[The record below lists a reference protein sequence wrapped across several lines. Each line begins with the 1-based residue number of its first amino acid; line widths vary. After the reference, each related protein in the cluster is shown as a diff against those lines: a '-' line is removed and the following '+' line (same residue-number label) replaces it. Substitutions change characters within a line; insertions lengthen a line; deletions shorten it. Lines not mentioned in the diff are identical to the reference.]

1 MWDYYAGLFETISNG
16 GTVQNVSVSGAVSGT
31 YCVGGIAGDNYGT
44 ILACINNGT
53 VSGKYYVGGIVGNNH
68 GGTVQ
73 ACINNGTVSCV
84 EDLVGGIT
92 GLNKDA
98 AVTNC
103 YNTGVVTGS
112 GNAGGITG
120 ANFSAVTNCYNTG
133 SVTCTKF
140 SAGGIAGRNNG
151 TVTNCYNAGTVYGEG
166 YADSIVGF
174 NKGTITGCDTLTA
187 EQLKDAGNFHN
198 WDFFTVWYMG
208 EDAPQLR
215 ALQLF
220 AVAYVDASGER
231 KEKFGGGYTELKDQ
245 TELSDGWYAVTENT
259 TIDSRI
265 TVNGNVDLILCDGA
279 ELTVPNGINVPGG
292 KSLTIYGQ
300 IDGTGKLIIT
310 SPESHYAALGG
321 GYGDGTGSITING
334 GVLDVKATY
343 DAAGIG
349 GGYGGSAGNI
359 TINGG
364 DITAQGGG
372 LSAAIGSG
380 GGYGAGG
387 TVTINGGKINA
398 IGGTGGVGGAA
409 GIGASHHS
417 GKTAPGKTI
426 TLNINGGE
434 ITAKG
439 GNFAAGIGGGSNRYC
454 EVAINITGGTI
465 DATGGIQGVGIGGG
479 RAGTGGIINISG
491 GSITAAGGSYNGGS
505 GAGIGGGSTG
515 AGGVI
520 NITGGTITA
529 TPGSESDTQA
539 IGHGSGATDSG
550 TLNLGSDDIRFK
562 VGTVSGNDITYVGAS
577 QRIGTAQSH
586 TTVRTEP
593 CTNHNYNEEGL
604 CSWCGEQTTAYPVT
618 FVDEDGKT
626 VLQQS
631 NYMVGLTPSYK
642 GKTPTKKGDATY
654 FYTFSGWTP
663 KIKAVTGKE
672 TYQAVY
678 TPAEYPLGDVT
689 MDGAVD
695 ISDVT
700 KIQRYIAEFGTL
712 SEKQKTLGDVNR
724 DGEVDI
730 HDATLIQ
737 RYLAEF
743 IESF

>member
-73 ACINNGTVSCV
+73 ACINNGTVSGKEDYVGGIVGYNNGGTVQACSNSGTVSCV

-215 ALQLF
+215 VLQLF

-349 GGYGGSAGNI
+349 GG
-359 TINGG
+359 
-364 DITAQGGG
+364 
-372 LSAAIGSG
+372 
-380 GGYGAGG
+380 
-387 TVTINGGKINA
+387 
-398 IGGTGGVGGAA
+398 
-409 GIGASHHS
+409 
-417 GKTAPGKTI
+417 
-426 TLNINGGE
+426 
-434 ITAKG
+434 
-439 GNFAAGIGGGSNRYC
+439 
-454 EVAINITGGTI
+454 
-465 DATGGIQGVGIGGG
+465 
-479 RAGTGGIINISG
+479 
-491 GSITAAGGSYNGGS
+491 
-505 GAGIGGGSTG
+505 STG
-515 AGGVI
+515 AGVI

-539 IGHGSGATDSG
+539 IGHGSGAEDSG

-562 VGTVSGNDITYVGAS
+562 VGTVSGGKVTYVDADKRVS
-577 QRIGTAQSH
+577 TAQSH
-586 TTVRTEP
+586 ASVRTEV

-642 GKTPTKKGDATY
+642 GKTPTKKGDETY

-663 KIKAVTGKE
+663 KIKAVTGKA

>member
-73 ACINNGTVSCV
+73 ACSNSGTVSCV

-215 ALQLF
+215 VLQLF

-300 IDGTGKLIIT
+300 TGGTGKLIIT

-334 GVLDVKATY
+334 GTLDVKATY

-349 GGYGGSAGNI
+349 GG
-359 TINGG
+359 
-364 DITAQGGG
+364 
-372 LSAAIGSG
+372 
-380 GGYGAGG
+380 
-387 TVTINGGKINA
+387 
-398 IGGTGGVGGAA
+398 
-409 GIGASHHS
+409 
-417 GKTAPGKTI
+417 
-426 TLNINGGE
+426 
-434 ITAKG
+434 
-439 GNFAAGIGGGSNRYC
+439 
-454 EVAINITGGTI
+454 
-465 DATGGIQGVGIGGG
+465 
-479 RAGTGGIINISG
+479 
-491 GSITAAGGSYNGGS
+491 
-505 GAGIGGGSTG
+505 STG
-515 AGGVI
+515 AGVI

-539 IGHGSGATDSG
+539 IGHGSGAEDSG

-562 VGTVSGNDITYVGAS
+562 VGTVSGGKVTYVDADKRVS
-577 QRIGTAQSH
+577 TAQSH
-586 TTVRTEP
+586 ASVRTEV

-642 GKTPTKKGDATY
+642 GKTPTKKGDETY

-663 KIKAVTGKE
+663 KIKAVTGKA

>member
-1 MWDYYAGLFETISNG
+1 M
-16 GTVQNVSVSGAVSGT
+16 
-31 YCVGGIAGDNYGT
+31 
-44 ILACINNGT
+44 
-53 VSGKYYVGGIVGNNH
+53 
-68 GGTVQ
+68 
-73 ACINNGTVSCV
+73 
-84 EDLVGGIT
+84 
-92 GLNKDA
+92 
-98 AVTNC
+98 TNC

-215 ALQLF
+215 VLQLF

-300 IDGTGKLIIT
+300 TGGTGKLIIT

-334 GVLDVKATY
+334 GTLDVKATY

-349 GGYGGSAGNI
+349 GG
-359 TINGG
+359 
-364 DITAQGGG
+364 
-372 LSAAIGSG
+372 
-380 GGYGAGG
+380 
-387 TVTINGGKINA
+387 
-398 IGGTGGVGGAA
+398 
-409 GIGASHHS
+409 
-417 GKTAPGKTI
+417 
-426 TLNINGGE
+426 
-434 ITAKG
+434 
-439 GNFAAGIGGGSNRYC
+439 
-454 EVAINITGGTI
+454 
-465 DATGGIQGVGIGGG
+465 
-479 RAGTGGIINISG
+479 
-491 GSITAAGGSYNGGS
+491 
-505 GAGIGGGSTG
+505 STG
-515 AGGVI
+515 AGVI

-539 IGHGSGATDSG
+539 IGHGSGAEDSG

-562 VGTVSGNDITYVGAS
+562 VGTVSGGKVTYVDADKRVS
-577 QRIGTAQSH
+577 TAQSH
-586 TTVRTEP
+586 ASVRTEV

-642 GKTPTKKGDATY
+642 GKTPTKKGDETY

-663 KIKAVTGKE
+663 KIKAVTGKA

>member
-53 VSGKYYVGGIVGNNH
+53 VSGKEDYVGGIVGYNN

-73 ACINNGTVSCV
+73 ACSNSGTVSCV

-215 ALQLF
+215 VLQLF

-300 IDGTGKLIIT
+300 TGGTGKLIIT

-334 GVLDVKATY
+334 GTLDVKATY

-349 GGYGGSAGNI
+349 GG
-359 TINGG
+359 
-364 DITAQGGG
+364 
-372 LSAAIGSG
+372 
-380 GGYGAGG
+380 
-387 TVTINGGKINA
+387 
-398 IGGTGGVGGAA
+398 
-409 GIGASHHS
+409 
-417 GKTAPGKTI
+417 
-426 TLNINGGE
+426 
-434 ITAKG
+434 
-439 GNFAAGIGGGSNRYC
+439 
-454 EVAINITGGTI
+454 
-465 DATGGIQGVGIGGG
+465 
-479 RAGTGGIINISG
+479 
-491 GSITAAGGSYNGGS
+491 
-505 GAGIGGGSTG
+505 STG
-515 AGGVI
+515 AGVI

-642 GKTPTKKGDATY
+642 GKTRPKRATKPT
-654 FYTFSGWTP
+654 STP
-663 KIKAVTGKE
+663 SRAG
-672 TYQAVY
+672 
-678 TPAEYPLGDVT
+678 
-689 MDGAVD
+689 
-695 ISDVT
+695 
-700 KIQRYIAEFGTL
+700 R
-712 SEKQKTLGDVNR
+712 QK
-724 DGEVDI
+724 
-730 HDATLIQ
+730 
-737 RYLAEF
+737 
-743 IESF
+743 

>member
-73 ACINNGTVSCV
+73 ACINNGTVSGKEDYVGGIVGYNNGGTVQACSNSGTVSCV

-215 ALQLF
+215 VLQLF

-300 IDGTGKLIIT
+300 TGGTGKLIIT

-334 GVLDVKATY
+334 GTLDVKATY

-349 GGYGGSAGNI
+349 GG
-359 TINGG
+359 
-364 DITAQGGG
+364 
-372 LSAAIGSG
+372 
-380 GGYGAGG
+380 
-387 TVTINGGKINA
+387 
-398 IGGTGGVGGAA
+398 
-409 GIGASHHS
+409 
-417 GKTAPGKTI
+417 
-426 TLNINGGE
+426 
-434 ITAKG
+434 
-439 GNFAAGIGGGSNRYC
+439 
-454 EVAINITGGTI
+454 
-465 DATGGIQGVGIGGG
+465 
-479 RAGTGGIINISG
+479 
-491 GSITAAGGSYNGGS
+491 
-505 GAGIGGGSTG
+505 STG
-515 AGGVI
+515 AGVI

-539 IGHGSGATDSG
+539 IGHGSGAEDSG

-562 VGTVSGNDITYVGAS
+562 VGTVSGGKVTYVDADKRVS
-577 QRIGTAQSH
+577 TAQSH
-586 TTVRTEP
+586 ASVRTEV

-642 GKTPTKKGDATY
+642 GKTPTKKGDETY

-663 KIKAVTGKE
+663 KIKAVTGKA

>member
-73 ACINNGTVSCV
+73 ACSNNGTVSGE
-84 EDLVGGIT
+84 EDYVGGIT

-215 ALQLF
+215 VLQLF

-300 IDGTGKLIIT
+300 TGGTGKLIIT

-334 GVLDVKATY
+334 GTLDVKATY

-349 GGYGGSAGNI
+349 GG
-359 TINGG
+359 
-364 DITAQGGG
+364 
-372 LSAAIGSG
+372 
-380 GGYGAGG
+380 
-387 TVTINGGKINA
+387 
-398 IGGTGGVGGAA
+398 
-409 GIGASHHS
+409 
-417 GKTAPGKTI
+417 
-426 TLNINGGE
+426 
-434 ITAKG
+434 
-439 GNFAAGIGGGSNRYC
+439 
-454 EVAINITGGTI
+454 
-465 DATGGIQGVGIGGG
+465 
-479 RAGTGGIINISG
+479 
-491 GSITAAGGSYNGGS
+491 
-505 GAGIGGGSTG
+505 STG
-515 AGGVI
+515 AGVI

-539 IGHGSGATDSG
+539 IGHGSGAEDSG

-562 VGTVSGNDITYVGAS
+562 VGTVSGGKVTYVDADKRVS
-577 QRIGTAQSH
+577 TAQSH
-586 TTVRTEP
+586 ASVRTEV

-642 GKTPTKKGDATY
+642 GKTPTKKGDETY

-663 KIKAVTGKE
+663 KIKAVTGKA